1 MTHAVLIEF
10 YVNLVLFEVI
20 TIPSEALLHSRH
32 FIQFQ
37 PFLIHSYTLIM
48 NGKMDG
54 QVTEETK
61 TQQPNE
67 TDYQRKDQRREVL
80 MDGHTHLI

>member
-20 TIPSEALLHSRH
+20 TIPSEAFSHSHR

-37 PFLIHSYTLIM
+37 PSLIHSYTLIM
-48 NGKMDG
+48 NRKMDG
-54 QVTEETK
+54 QA
-61 TQQPNE
+61 
-67 TDYQRKDQRREVL
+67 RL
-80 MDGHTHLI
+80 C